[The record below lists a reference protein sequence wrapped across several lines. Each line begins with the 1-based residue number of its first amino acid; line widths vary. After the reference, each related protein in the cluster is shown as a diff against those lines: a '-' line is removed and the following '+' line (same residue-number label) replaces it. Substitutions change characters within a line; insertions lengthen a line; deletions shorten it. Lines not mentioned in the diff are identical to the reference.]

1 MPMRTWRRLVV
12 AAVALATVLLFYRWW
27 QAASSRAERHPRHE
41 PEPSG
46 DPATAGDRQGAER
59 GPGDRD
65 PGGGHDAPPLDRQKA
80 DRMREQIRALLAEAG
95 TLLPASSASEG
106 RPAPSA
112 VAFPTMP
119 LIPDDAGGTKV
130 DPRYIQ
136 DRVRSDLF
144 PLAREC
150 YTTALEKNPKLAGKL
165 SVYFRVIGDHK
176 VGGVVDEVKLLGD
189 TTLDDP
195 GMQTCVKESMMAVSF
210 DAPPEDGA
218 LTVVYP
224 ILFSPD
230 EPPDE

>member
-1 MPMRTWRRLVV
+1 MIAV
-12 AAVALATVLLFYRWW
+12 VALATVLLFYRWW
-27 QAASSRAERHPRHE
+27 QAASSRAERHSRHE
-41 PEPSG
+41 PEPEQSG
-46 DPATAGDRQGAER
+46 NPATAGDRQGAGR
-59 GPGDRD
+59 GPMDRNL
-65 PGGGHDAPPLDRQKA
+65 GGGHDAPPLDRQRA
-80 DRMREQIRALLAEAG
+80 DRMREQIRALLAETG
-95 TLLPASSASEG
+95 TPLAASSASES

-130 DPRYIQ
+130 DPKYIQ
-136 DRVRSDLF
+136 DRIRSDLF
-144 PLAREC
+144 PLAKEC
-150 YTTALEKNPKLAGKL
+150 YTTALEKNPKLEGKL

-189 TTLDDP
+189 TTLDNP